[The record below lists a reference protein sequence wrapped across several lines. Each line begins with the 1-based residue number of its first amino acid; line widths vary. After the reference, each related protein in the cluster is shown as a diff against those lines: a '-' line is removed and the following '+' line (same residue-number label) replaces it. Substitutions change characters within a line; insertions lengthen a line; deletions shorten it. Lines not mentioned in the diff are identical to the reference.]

1 MSRLEFYYCPS
12 VAHIAKDAAKRKRG
26 RPSTKYALSQ
36 SDIDKEQLAYGKC
49 LLVTAE
55 RPTPRR
61 RGRPSTRRIL
71 PPLPVQDQRSS
82 METFLMDFAHSLPKS
97 NVMMGLDEDLKVDLF
112 SHFETL
118 ANIQSTRNI
127 GKTASSADSS
137 YPVTAIKVATDYN
150 PDLSTMINTCTRG
163 HAKDDKGRLS
173 PNETKGV

>member
-1 MSRLEFYYCPS
+1 
-12 VAHIAKDAAKRKRG
+12 
-26 RPSTKYALSQ
+26 
-36 SDIDKEQLAYGKC
+36 
-49 LLVTAE
+49 
-55 RPTPRR
+55 
-61 RGRPSTRRIL
+61 
-71 PPLPVQDQRSS
+71 
-82 METFLMDFAHSLPKS
+82 
-97 NVMMGLDEDLKVDLF
+97 MMGLDEDLKVDLF